1 MPTNKKH
8 VVEYTR
14 GNSEDGNLQQS
25 NQAGAYFYIVH
36 FLLQKAGA
44 KSIKNWFVDMSGIR
58 IFFFYILC

>member
-44 KSIKNWFVDMSGIR
+44 KSIKN
-58 IFFFYILC
+58 